1 MKGFTLKELAN
12 VVDPFTTNAR
22 IESEPAKTTTK
33 TKTEVTKRYTR
44 KVTKSDFSEMD
55 KMTARLKKM
64 TAMKRVDPSVIEDL
78 DLLLIEIVNKSKA
91 EYFPGGRLTK
101 EGADLVTEFMKH
113 TNCLLDA
120 WISACI
126 TIPDSYNYMSM
137 DTQNKISS
145 ITLKLADQIS
155 KITL

>member
-12 VVDPFTTNAR
+12 VVDPFTTKAR
-22 IESEPAKTTTK
+22 IESEPDIVKP
-33 TKTEVTKRYTR
+33 KTEVTKRYTR

-64 TAMKRVDPSVIEDL
+64 TAMKRVDRNAIEDL
-78 DLLLIEIVNKSKA
+78 DLLLIEIGNKSKA
-91 EYFPGGRLTK
+91 EYFPEGRLSK

-113 TNCLLDA
+113 TNRLLDA

-126 TIPDSYNYMSM
+126 TIPNSYQYMKM
-137 DTQNKISS
+137 ETQDK
-145 ITLKLADQIS
+145 IS
-155 KITL
+155 KITLRLADQVSKITL

>member
-1 MKGFTLKELAN
+1 MKGFSWKDLEN
-12 VVDPFTTNAR
+12 VVYPFTTNAR
-22 IESEPAKTTTK
+22 IKSEPAKTITK
-33 TKTEVTKRYTR
+33 PKTEVTKRYTR

-55 KMTARLKKM
+55 KMAARLKKM

-91 EYFPGGRLTK
+91 EYFPGGKLSK

-113 TNCLLDA
+113 TNLLLDA
-120 WISACI
+120 WISACM
-126 TIPDSYNYMSM
+126 TIPDSYNYMRM
-137 DTQNKISS
+137 DTQDKISS
-145 ITLKLADQIS
+145 IALKLADQIS

>member
-1 MKGFTLKELAN
+1 MKGFTLKELTN
-12 VVDPFTTNAR
+12 VVDPFTTKAR
-22 IESEPAKTTTK
+22 IESEPDIAKP
-33 TKTEVTKRYTR
+33 KTEVTKRYTR

-64 TAMKRVDPSVIEDL
+64 TAMKRVDRNAIEDL

-137 DTQNKISS
+137 DTQNKISR